1 MNISTQDYVTIPAQN
16 APLTEKAMLAGLT
29 ISSWSAR
36 KQVKQVAEEA
46 GVKHGADATQLNAT
60 KSVIAKSAFEKIK
73 KIEGEARTYHG
84 KMTLPWL
91 DKGRDIL
98 TVALFWE
105 YSQEMTRLRQEHEA
119 AVNDLVLNYP
129 AYVVEAQTALGSLY
143 DAGDYPA
150 PDKIAGKFNFEVNI
164 SPLPT
169 GDDFRVSL
177 GTEEEERIRA
187 QIDGRLQEGV
197 KQAMADL
204 WSKVHEA
211 VTHMATKLRAYVPAD
226 KTSGVS
232 AEGIFRDS
240 LVENLREIVKLLP
253 AMNLTGD
260 ARLAAL
266 TTRLEAEL
274 CDVDAE
280 DLRVNDNVRESVA
293 NSADQI
299 LADMAGYIGE

>member
-105 YSQEMTRLRQEHEA
+105 
-119 AVNDLVLNYP
+119 
-129 AYVVEAQTALGSLY
+129 
-143 DAGDYPA
+143 
-150 PDKIAGKFNFEVNI
+150 
-164 SPLPT
+164 
-169 GDDFRVSL
+169 
-177 GTEEEERIRA
+177 
-187 QIDGRLQEGV
+187 
-197 KQAMADL
+197 
-204 WSKVHEA
+204 
-211 VTHMATKLRAYVPAD
+211 
-226 KTSGVS
+226 
-232 AEGIFRDS
+232 
-240 LVENLREIVKLLP
+240 
-253 AMNLTGD
+253 
-260 ARLAAL
+260 
-266 TTRLEAEL
+266 
-274 CDVDAE
+274 
-280 DLRVNDNVRESVA
+280 
-293 NSADQI
+293 
-299 LADMAGYIGE
+299 